1 VDNSHFLNPEEIDVL
16 LNFSLSSDT
25 NWEVIV
31 GSQNDELFAVIKDIF
46 RDDAQVKIKG
56 YNDGCDLLVSV
67 ARELPDLVVI
77 DENIGGIP
85 YTDIIKCMRRSPGL
99 KDIKVFCN
107 IKTEVP
113 NFNDET
119 CEIED
124 YISIENIDKIYI
136 ARKLNSCL
144 YLSSTHKNNRF
155 KPQKERRWPR
165 ISLSID
171 ARIEILDPMN
181 NARYDYGDAQI
192 VNLSREGACISKI
205 KLKKGRIPEGDFH
218 IRLRVNQPPLDD
230 WKADSM
236 VIRMD
241 NGSSAGLKFVD
252 ISKQDKIKIMNF
264 FD

>member
-1 VDNSHFLNPEEIDVL
+1 MDNSHFLNSQEIDVL
-16 LNFSLSSDT
+16 LNFSVSADT

-31 GSQNDELFAVIKDIF
+31 GSPTDELVTLVKDIF
-46 RDDAQVKIKG
+46 KDDTQVKING
-56 YNDGCDLLVSV
+56 CNDGCDLLVSV

-77 DENIGGIP
+77 DERIPGIN
-85 YTDIIKCMRRSPGL
+85 YIDIINCIRRSEDL
-99 KDIKVFCN
+99 KDIKIFCN
-107 IKTEVP
+107 MCSDTPVIDKGCQIDD
-113 NFNDET
+113 F
-119 CEIED
+119 
-124 YISIENIDKIYI
+124 ISIDCIDKIYI
-136 ARKLNSCL
+136 SRKLNSCL

-165 ISLSID
+165 ISLNID
-171 ARIEILDPMN
+171 ARIEILDPIH

-192 VNLSREGACISKI
+192 TNLSRDGACISKI

-218 IRLRVNQPPLDD
+218 VRLRVNQPPLED
-230 WKADSM
+230 WKADSL